1 MIRSQRHPIMAMLRR
16 PLFTETGKTVRLSEV
31 MAGLIL
37 ILALLLLV
45 CLVFPAEGI
54 RLSSRF
60 TLTFPSLRDISGVA
74 ERSVETSFSID
85 CSEEGFSNF
94 AGDPSRFEKSAL
106 PMKCTP
112 EQIRALPV
120 QPIEY
125 PEGRKDVLDNI
136 MSELTALRSGNREL
150 VRILHY
156 GDSQLEADRMTM
168 YLRGQLQK
176 EFGGGGVGY
185 VALNPQIPINPT
197 VKISMSDDWSC
208 SVPAVKYKQQAPL
221 RVGHMLSSVSL
232 SPKRQKVS
240 WIKVER
246 RPIRSYPSLR
256 FSRVKLLLANFRA
269 PIFLEA
275 KTPTETIF
283 TSIIHPNAVA
293 QELNFVVPS
302 NRESVTLYFR
312 GNGYPEIYGLALD
325 YTSGVAVDNIPLRSS
340 SGVDF
345 VKADMPLLEKS
356 YQLIDAKFVIMQ
368 FGANVVPQPMK
379 SYSYYEEQLYRQ
391 LALIKQLI
399 PKVSILVVGVS
410 DMARRSNGVLASYPN
425 IAKVRNAQRQAAF
438 RAGCA
443 FWDTYEA
450 MGGKNSIISWAYAN
464 PMLATKDFCH
474 FSNAGAALVTELLY
488 RSFSRDLKRYMA
500 AAGKAEK
507 NTEKDVTSL
516 AENSASQ

>member
-1 MIRSQRHPIMAMLRR
+1 MIRSQRHPAIAVLLRQ
-16 PLFTETGKTVRLSEV
+16 LFTETGKTVRLSEV
-31 MAGLIL
+31 MAGLML
-37 ILALLLLV
+37 VLALLFV
-45 CLVFPAEGI
+45 ICLAFPAEGI

-60 TLTFPSLRDISGVA
+60 TLTFPTIQEVLGIS

-94 AGDPSRFEKSAL
+94 AGDPDKFEKSAL
-106 PMKCTP
+106 PLKCTP
-112 EQIRALPV
+112 DQIRALPL

-125 PEGRKDVLDNI
+125 PQGNREALGSI
-136 MSELTALRSGNREL
+136 MSELAALRSGNREL

-185 VALNPQIPINPT
+185 VTLNPQIPINPT
-197 VKISMSDDWSC
+197 VKISMSDDWSY

-232 SPKRQKVS
+232 SPKRQKES

-246 RPIRSYPSLR
+246 RPIKSYPSLR
-256 FSRVKLLLANFRA
+256 FSRIKLLLASAHA
-269 PIFLEA
+269 PVRLEA
-275 KTPTETIF
+275 KTPTRTIF
-283 TSIIHPNAVA
+283 EKVIPPNMGL
-293 QELNFVVPS
+293 QELNLS
-302 NRESVTLYFR
+302 MQNSQESVTLYFS
-312 GNGYPEIYGLALD
+312 GSGSPEIYGLALD
-325 YTSGVAVDNIPLRSS
+325 NNIGVAVDNIPLRSS

-345 VKADMPLLEKS
+345 VKADVQLLEKS
-356 YQLIDAKFVIMQ
+356 YKLIDAKLIIMQ

-379 SYSYYEEQLYRQ
+379 SYSYYEEQLYKQ
-391 LALIKQLI
+391 LTLIKQLA
-399 PKVSILVVGVS
+399 PNVSILVVGVS

-425 IAKVRNAQRQAAF
+425 IARIRNAQRQAAF
-438 RAGCA
+438 RADCA

-450 MGGKNSIISWAYAN
+450 MGGKNSIISWAYAS

-474 FSNAGAALVTELLY
+474 FSNVGATLVTELLY
-488 RSFSRDLKRYMA
+488 RAFSRDLKRYMDD
-500 AAGKAEK
+500 EK
-507 NTEKDVTSL
+507 TIKSATSL
-516 AENSASQ
+516 AENSTSQ